1 MHVSTLSL
9 QSCPTLCSP
18 MDSSPPGSLV
28 HGILLARILEWLDP
42 GIEPMSLT
50 SLALTGGFFITSAT
64 WEARICSLY
73 TLILTTYQDVNTRK
87 MIEVCFV
94 IYF

>member
-64 WEARICSLY
+64 WEAHRFNKDFL
-73 TLILTTYQDVNTRK
+73 K
-87 MIEVCFV
+87 MVHIKKNKKKNPNPESREA
-94 IYF
+94 